1 MREGGHRLPRFAR
14 TFPDQMRANEMLPL
28 CRESVS
34 VQAARYRFPEKSPLL
49 ASCDETPQS
58 FQRCRVRA
66 SQVVRCRQ
74 STDFVGSRIVEV
86 KPDEIARVE
95 IDHTISRSRSSLIN
109 FVESTPPLRCLRCAR
124 NARVKRGEAKNGFT
138 GEGRAG
144 TIFAINRP
152 LSVTFTSPAA
162 ACRTHAPV
170 AL

>member
-1 MREGGHRLPRFAR
+1 MKRSRF
-14 TFPDQMRANEMLPL
+14 
-28 CRESVS
+28 V
-34 VQAARYRFPEKSPLL
+34 
-49 ASCDETPQS
+49 
-58 FQRCRVRA
+58 VRA
-66 SQVVRCRQ
+66 YLSKQRGIGSLRNRPFSQLAMKRRNHFSAAVCRACHVVRCRQ
-74 STDFVGSRIVEV
+74 GTDFVGSRIVEI

-124 NARVKRGEAKNGFT
+124 NARVKRGIAKNGFT